1 MNPAQRATLAF
12 MVFTIFMV
20 AFLGC
25 SLDYLETARYRFTTD
40 GLSVVLL
47 GLCIREGV
55 SRVKG

>member
-1 MNPAQRATLAF
+1 

-47 GLCIREGV
+47 GLLIHSMRIKWSEV
-55 SRVKG
+55 RTAATRLP